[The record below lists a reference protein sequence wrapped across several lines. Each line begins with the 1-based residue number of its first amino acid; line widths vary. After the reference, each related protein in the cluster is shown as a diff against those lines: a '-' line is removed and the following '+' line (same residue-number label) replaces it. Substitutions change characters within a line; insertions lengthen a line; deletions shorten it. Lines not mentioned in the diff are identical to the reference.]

1 MLANGSWVPVMVA
14 APAADQSRLVPKTTI
29 DGPTLTFDWPA
40 IEVGIASYE
49 EGPTGVTIIRFPNR
63 PSVAVDVRGEHLE
76 L

>member
-1 MLANGSWVPVMVA
+1 
-14 APAADQSRLVPKTTI
+14 LVPKTTI

-49 EGPTGVTIIRFPNR
+49 EGPTGATIIRFPNR
-63 PSVAVDVRGEHLE
+63 ASVAVDARGVDLE